1 LNSEGEWT
9 LLARICEGSTWK
21 IFFYE
26 ARASRSVM
34 TVQLVAL
41 GENNYAFYSHRA
53 HWCVIW
59 TLHAARNFE
68 MVKPAESLPG
78 RQLME

>member
-1 LNSEGEWT
+1 
-9 LLARICEGSTWK
+9 
-21 IFFYE
+21 
-26 ARASRSVM
+26 M

-78 RQLME
+78 RQLIE